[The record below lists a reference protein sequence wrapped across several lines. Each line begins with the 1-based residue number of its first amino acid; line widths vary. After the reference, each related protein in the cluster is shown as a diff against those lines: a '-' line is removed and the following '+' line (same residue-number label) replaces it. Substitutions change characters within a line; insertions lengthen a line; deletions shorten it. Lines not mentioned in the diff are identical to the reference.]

1 MRIVYSLGRVL
12 QFAGLIILPIA
23 ISGNVAGKLDLKE
36 SLTWSSAGMA
46 AFIVGWG
53 LQQFSQ
59 PK

>member
-1 MRIVYSLGRVL
+1 MRFVYSLGRVL
-12 QFAGLIILPIA
+12 QFAGLVILPIA
-23 ISGNVAGKLDLKE
+23 VAGNVADKLDLRE
-36 SLTWSSAGMA
+36 SLTWSSVGMA